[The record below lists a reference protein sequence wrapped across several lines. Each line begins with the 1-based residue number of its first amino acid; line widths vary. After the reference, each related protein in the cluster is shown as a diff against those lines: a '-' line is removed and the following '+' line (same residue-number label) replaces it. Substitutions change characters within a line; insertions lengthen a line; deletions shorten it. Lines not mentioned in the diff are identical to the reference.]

1 MECFLS
7 NFPSNPGN
15 LLSLSAPSWHLC
27 VGTRSDRKSLV
38 CRDPSSWPPQS
49 CQRSSLP
56 ILPPVCW
63 RAGARVSVGFVCT
76 PPPRAHAHRSA
87 LLVGSLLGRLS
98 SCILRSD
105 SQIFHFGE
113 SSPLKYWGLSGRQ
126 QPKTWLGLIQGFV
139 DPLSFGE
146 EDPRY
151 NNLAGLSC
159 HFEHWVLSES
169 SCPGIL
175 TPTPLFYRHRSTS
188 QGEWAAG
195 PSGQEGCHLQPRA
208 PPPHPAPPEPQ
219 LGPKLTLVSP

>member
-27 VGTRSDRKSLV
+27 VGTRSDLKSLV

-56 ILPPVCW
+56 IPPPVCW

-159 HFEHWVLSES
+159 HFEHWILSES

-175 TPTPLFYRHRSTS
+175 TPTPCFIDTEAQVR
-188 QGEWAAG
+188 E
-195 PSGQEGCHLQPRA
+195 SGQLA
-208 PPPHPAPPEPQ
+208 PAARKAATSSPGHPHPTQLPLNLSSAP
-219 LGPKLTLVSP
+219 S